1 MADQPSTGSRLNVVR
16 VIGVLERGGAQL
28 SALRLSVALRSH
40 GIVTRLYAGDATA
53 EGLALAAAFDVP
65 AEAFA
70 QQAHLQ
76 WVPSTDFAE
85 WLRAR
90 LADAELVHA
99 HMFGAW
105 WAAAVAAP
113 DGLPLVASEHNAVT
127 WPYGDFVTEARAAVP
142 RVAVFFTHGPAART
156 FADSLGVPAERLL
169 EGRSIVE
176 GFDARPPPGLPSPR
190 VTFAGRLHP
199 AKGPDVLLEALA
211 MLPDPPATLLLGD
224 GPLRES
230 LTARSIALGLADRVL
245 LPGWVRSPGSYIAGA
260 SVHVVPSREEAW
272 SQSAVLGLG
281 LGVPVV
287 GTAV

>member
-1 MADQPSTGSRLNVVR
+1 MADQPSTGSRLTVVR

-99 HMFGAW
+99 HMFGACG
-105 WAAAVAAP
+105 P
-113 DGLPLVASEHNAVT
+113 QR
-127 WPYGDFVTEARAAVP
+127 WPRPTGCRSLRANTTP
-142 RVAVFFTHGPAART
+142 
-156 FADSLGVPAERLL
+156 
-169 EGRSIVE
+169 
-176 GFDARPPPGLPSPR
+176 
-190 VTFAGRLHP
+190 
-199 AKGPDVLLEALA
+199 
-211 MLPDPPATLLLGD
+211 
-224 GPLRES
+224 
-230 LTARSIALGLADRVL
+230 
-245 LPGWVRSPGSYIAGA
+245 
-260 SVHVVPSREEAW
+260 
-272 SQSAVLGLG
+272 
-281 LGVPVV
+281 
-287 GTAV
+287 

>member
-28 SALRLSVALRSH
+28 SALRLSFALRSH

-127 WPYGDFVTEARAAVP
+127 WPYGDFVTAARAAVP
-142 RVAVFFTHGPAART
+142 RVTAFFTHGPLRA
-156 FADSLGVPAERLL
+156 
-169 EGRSIVE
+169 
-176 GFDARPPPGLPSPR
+176 PSPTR
-190 VTFAGRLHP
+190 
-199 AKGPDVLLEALA
+199 
-211 MLPDPPATLLLGD
+211 
-224 GPLRES
+224 
-230 LTARSIALGLADRVL
+230 
-245 LPGWVRSPGSYIAGA
+245 
-260 SVHVVPSREEAW
+260 
-272 SQSAVLGLG
+272 
-281 LGVPVV
+281 
-287 GTAV
+287 